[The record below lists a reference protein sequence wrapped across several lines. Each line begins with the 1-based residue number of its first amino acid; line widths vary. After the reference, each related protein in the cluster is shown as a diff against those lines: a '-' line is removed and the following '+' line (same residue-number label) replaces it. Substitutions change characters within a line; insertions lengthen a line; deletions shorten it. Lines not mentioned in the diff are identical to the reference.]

1 MRNYLGLS
9 CSFHDP
15 GLAIVNSAGEVV
27 FAEGT
32 ERYQQ
37 SKRAIQSP
45 PDDVNRI
52 NRLIKKYCEPGAEIV
67 LAQTWSKQYRITPMV
82 QALDAIDAGDIAS
95 IPPPVAAALRA
106 RGVDIH
112 APDSDG
118 TRYLINWMRWIV
130 SANILACD
138 ASGIHARYRLKE
150 ASPQFA
156 GPVVERTYNHH
167 LTHAIVACHSSPFDD
182 AVCAVLDGSGEG
194 TSNAFYHYKDGQVT
208 ELRGAS
214 VGPGSLGFFYW
225 HLCWACGFDPLAG
238 EEWKVMGLAP
248 YGKLNQDIYNL
259 LRPMMVHEHLRMQYA
274 PDYADRLTALFKLRR
289 PAGSPSLEAAD
300 LAFTG
305 QAVFCEWAKLL
316 MDDLYSLG
324 LSKNLV
330 LGGGCALNSSWNGRI
345 LDETQFSKLHV
356 FSAPA
361 DDGNAIGAAVLAY
374 QEDHPADAARVR
386 LQSPYLGESMSQD
399 TIGSL
404 STLGG
409 LKNALPPG
417 RSVASYV
424 AELLTQ
430 GKIVGWAQGRAEFG
444 PRALGNRSIL
454 ADPRDPEMKDR
465 INARVKFRE
474 EYRPFAPSILHE
486 HGAAYFSNYQ
496 ASPYMERTLRFH
508 PSAKDKV
515 PAVYHEDG
523 TGRLQT
529 VKARVEPPVSCLD
542 LGVLRPHGD
551 PAPAQYK
558 LQRHGEADHPFG
570 GGRARRVLH
579 EWARCPGPRG
589 PRDPEV
595 TQLTR
600 YASLRGIWWS

>member
-37 SKRAIQSP
+37 SKRAFQSP
-45 PDDVNRI
+45 PDDVNRV

-67 LAQTWSKQYRITPMV
+67 LAHTWSKQYRPNVIA
-82 QALDAIDAGDIAS
+82 QALDAIDAGQIAS
-95 IPPPVAAALRA
+95 IPPPAAAALRA
-106 RGVDIH
+106 RGIDIN
-112 APDSDG
+112 ALDSDG
-118 TRYLINWMRWIV
+118 TRYLINWMRLIV
-130 SANILACD
+130 TANTLSCD
-138 ASGIHARYRLKE
+138 TSGVHARYRLKE
-150 ASPQFA
+150 ARPQFS
-156 GPVVERTYNHH
+156 GPVIERGYNHH
-167 LTHAIVACHSSPFDD
+167 LTHAVVACNSSPFDE

-194 TSNAFYHYKDGQVT
+194 TSNAFYHYKDGKISQ
-208 ELRGAS
+208 LAAAS

-248 YGKLNQDIYNL
+248 YGKMNQDIYNL
-259 LRPMMVHEHLRMQYA
+259 LRPMLVHEHLRMQYA

-289 PAGSPSLEAAD
+289 PSGSPSLEAAD

-305 QAVFCEWAKLL
+305 QAVFCEWSKLL
-316 MDDLYSLG
+316 VDDLYSLG
-324 LSKNLV
+324 LSNNLV
-330 LGGGCALNSSWNGRI
+330 LGGGCALNSSWNGKI
-345 LDETQFSKLHV
+345 LDDTQFSQLHV

-361 DDGNAIGAAVLAY
+361 DDGNAIGAALLAY
-374 QEDHPADAARVR
+374 QEDHPPSASPVKMQ
-386 LQSPYLGESMSQD
+386 LPYLGEVMSQESIEAV
-399 TIGSL
+399 T
-404 STLGG
+404 TLGG
-409 LKNALPPG
+409 LNSSLPPG

-454 ADPRDPEMKDR
+454 ADPRDPGMKDK

-486 HGAAYFSNYQ
+486 HGPAYFANYQ
-496 ASPYMERTLRFH
+496 ESPYMERTLCFL

-529 VKARVEPPVSCLD
+529 VKRAWNPQFHALISEFYDLTGIPLLLNTSFNVMGKPIIHSVEDALAVFFTSGLD
-542 LGVLRPHGD
+542 VL
-551 PAPAQYK
+551 
-558 LQRHGEADHPFG
+558 
-570 GGRARRVLH
+570 VL
-579 EWARCPGPRG
+579 EDLVILKSG
-589 PRDPEV
+589 
-595 TQLTR
+595 
-600 YASLRGIWWS
+600 